1 MKRMKGWSVAIAAV
15 ACLFSWAAEAANN
28 YPVVLV
34 HGFSGWGRGELFG
47 LQYWGGGFIDGGS
60 RDLQEVLKSN
70 GTVTYTAAVGPVSS
84 NWDRAIE
91 LFYQIKGGCVDYGPY
106 HSTHLIKTD
115 GSIDSRTHTRKLDG
129 SGGTTRR
136 CWAKDAANNPSND
149 PLAMYP
155 TWGDDPSK
163 KIHLVAHS
171 QGGQTVRM
179 LLQLLRYGSTDDL
192 NADSSLYNEATQ
204 KNPFTGGKNWV
215 SSITT
220 LASPHDGTTLASGAQ
235 LLPMVQQ
242 IVGLAASVAGLISS
256 DNVVYDLKLDQWG
269 LKRNAGESFN
279 SYFSRVKASAI
290 WNSSKDISLWDLSP
304 DGAKE
309 LNLKVQNFSD
319 VYYFSYATQTTFR
332 GWLTGHHYPIL
343 TTFLLSQPL
352 ALFMGAYTRNDSG
365 KVLIDSSWWP
375 NDSVVNTRSMRVPT
389 LGSASPSVNFSGTP
403 QAGTWNYMGLSS
415 NWDHLD
421 IVGLFSEKDFN
432 ALKNSVY
439 LSQASRLKALS
450 N

>member
-1 MKRMKGWSVAIAAV
+1 
-15 ACLFSWAAEAANN
+15 
-28 YPVVLV
+28 
-34 HGFSGWGRGELFG
+34 
-47 LQYWGGGFIDGGS
+47 
-60 RDLQEVLKSN
+60 
-70 GTVTYTAAVGPVSS
+70 
-84 NWDRAIE
+84 
-91 LFYQIKGGCVDYGPY
+91 
-106 HSTHLIKTD
+106 
-115 GSIDSRTHTRKLDG
+115 
-129 SGGTTRR
+129 
-136 CWAKDAANNPSND
+136 
-149 PLAMYP
+149 
-155 TWGDDPSK
+155 
-163 KIHLVAHS
+163 
-171 QGGQTVRM
+171 
-179 LLQLLRYGSTDDL
+179 
-192 NADSSLYNEATQ
+192 
-204 KNPFTGGKNWV
+204 
-215 SSITT
+215 
-220 LASPHDGTTLASGAQ
+220 
-235 LLPMVQQ
+235 
-242 IVGLAASVAGLISS
+242 VAGLISS